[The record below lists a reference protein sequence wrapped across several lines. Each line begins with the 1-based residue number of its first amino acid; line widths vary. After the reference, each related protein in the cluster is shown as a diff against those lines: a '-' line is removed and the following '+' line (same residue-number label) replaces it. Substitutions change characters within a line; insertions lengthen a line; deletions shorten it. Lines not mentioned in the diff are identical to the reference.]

1 MEIIKLIQKGLGRNI
16 IPVLLVSVFYAY
28 QPLVYS
34 GDDIEGGVYFKPVES
49 FGLRNGKRVYLEHC
63 APCHG
68 MSGKGDGNYYASGL
82 EPKPRNFTD
91 SAFMS
96 QVKDGYLVEVI
107 EKGTAAFGKSP
118 YCPPWG
124 ATLKDDEEI
133 RDIISFLRTLYN
145 KTDTE
150 NNE

>member
-1 MEIIKLIQKGLGRNI
+1 MKRNKLIQKRLSRSLFS
-16 IPVLLVSVFYAY
+16 VLLMLVFYAY

-34 GDDIEGGVYFKPVES
+34 GEGIEDGVYDKPVES
-49 FGLRNGKRVYLEHC
+49 FDLRNGKRIYLEHC

-68 MSGKGDGNYYASGL
+68 ISGKGDGNYYASGL

-91 SAFMS
+91 SEFMR

-107 EKGTAAFGKSP
+107 GKGTAAFGKSP

-124 ATLKDDEEI
+124 DTLKDDAEI
-133 RDIISFLRTLYN
+133 RNIIVFLRSLS
-145 KTDTE
+145 K
-150 NNE
+150 